1 MKVVSVVTTPNPDAL
16 KFTLDQDLLKDG
28 SRSFTSASAAEK
40 DSLAKKLFDIEGVTS
55 VFYMANF
62 VTVNKKSELDWAPL
76 EKEIL
81 ATLKTHEPEL
91 IENTESQN
99 LESQSSASA
108 AEDQGP
114 PFSEMSPA
122 QRILAIDG
130 VLDREIRPGLA
141 GDGGGCEVVGLEEY
155 ILQIHYEGACGS
167 CPSSTSGTLTYI
179 ESLLRSNLDE
189 QLQVVPV

>member
-1 MKVVSVVTTPNPDAL
+1 MKIVSVVTTPNPDAL
-16 KFTLDQDLLKDG
+16 KFTVDQDLLKEG
-28 SRSFTSASAAEK
+28 SRSFTSASAAVK
-40 DSLAKKLFDIEGVTS
+40 DILAQSLFSIEGVTS

-62 VTVNKKSELDWAPL
+62 VTVNKKAELDWAPL

-81 ATLKTHEPEL
+81 EILKTHEPETV
-91 IENTESQN
+91 ESTET
-99 LESQSSASA
+99 ESSASA
-108 AEDQGP
+108 SEDQGP
-114 PFSEMSPA
+114 PFGEMSPA
-122 QRILAIDG
+122 QKILAIDR

-141 GDGGGCEVVGLEEY
+141 GDGGGCEVVGLEEN

-179 ESLLRSNLDE
+179 ESVLRSNLDE